1 MDQIFNNSFI
11 WALNPSRSP
20 NPPDA
25 PANSLIRRHTQ
36 HIEKTQIRE
45 KYAHAGQDCDS
56 LSALQTDSEDCR
68 PILGIIS
75 GRSWKQI
82 LYLCFLNH
90 RNHRFKGGEFL
101 EIVLLLQLQY
111 LCRRGGPE
119 V

>member
-1 MDQIFNNSFI
+1 MDQIFNNVTNLIYLDIESI
-11 WALNPSRSP
+11 EEP
-20 NPPDA
+20 NA

-82 LYLCFLNH
+82 IYLCFLNH

-101 EIVLLLQLQY
+101 EIVLLLRLQY
-111 LCRRGGPE
+111 R
-119 V
+119 

>member
-1 MDQIFNNSFI
+1 MIC
-11 WALNPSRSP
+11 ALNPSTNPTLHPPTHTWQQP
-20 NPPDA
+20 NRPPGIKNIKRVTV
-25 PANSLIRRHTQ
+25 PV
-36 HIEKTQIRE
+36 RE
-45 KYAHAGQDCDS
+45 KYAHAGQFCDS
-56 LSALQTDSEDCR
+56 VSALQTDSEDCR

-111 LCRRGGPE
+111 ICRRGGPE